1 MEQKERNHVTKVEAA
16 KLLGITTKTLLN
28 WVRKG
33 EVKTV
38 VFGLKT
44 RIELTEIERVK
55 KNLIRQVEKE

>member
-1 MEQKERNHVTKVEAA
+1 MEQKERNHVTKVDAA

-55 KNLIRQVEKE
+55 KNLNL

>member
-1 MEQKERNHVTKVEAA
+1 MEQKERNHVTKVDAA

-38 VFGLKT
+38 VFGLGT
-44 RIELTEIERVK
+44 RIELSEIERVK
-55 KNLIRQVEKE
+55 KNLNL